1 MLFQMELYS
10 LIKVRLE
17 IAVYYFPLN
26 RDYQKHGAKLT
37 CFDGVD
43 KEYCIVYVPKETV
56 ELYKNTVG
64 WNEFK
69 NIVEE

>member
-26 RDYQKHGAKLT
+26 RNYQLT

-69 NIVEE
+69 T